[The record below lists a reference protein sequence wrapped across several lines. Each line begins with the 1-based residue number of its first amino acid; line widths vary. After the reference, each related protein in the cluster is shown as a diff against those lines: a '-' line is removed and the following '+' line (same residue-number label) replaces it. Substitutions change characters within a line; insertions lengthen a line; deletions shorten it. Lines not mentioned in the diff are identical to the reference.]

1 VSKRTYR
8 CSVQFAIIKKQ
19 QMKEMKKFR
28 VIYLPYGK
36 EDKEWMYVTAT
47 SKEEVTKDFISGI
60 ILHIEEEDD

>member
-8 CSVQFAIIKKQ
+8 YSVKHVTIEKLKKRG
-19 QMKEMKKFR
+19 MKKFR

-47 SKEEVTKDFISGI
+47 SKEEVTKNFISGI

>member
-1 VSKRTYR
+1 
-8 CSVQFAIIKKQ
+8 
-19 QMKEMKKFR
+19 MKEMKKFR

-60 ILHIEEEDD
+60 ILRIEEEDD